1 MSRKRQLVGLR
12 VATKEQARIIH
23 ERDILALTMEDI
35 DLIGI
40 REAARK
46 AIQRV
51 TQTTDGFALVL
62 HASVARGMEPDERE
76 AGLSYRECSAVMERI
91 AASEELRAIV
101 LSGLGEAPEK
111 GALETAYG
119 YILSAHG

>member
-1 MSRKRQLVGLR
+1 
-12 VATKEQARIIH
+12 
-23 ERDILALTMEDI
+23 
-35 DLIGI
+35 
-40 REAARK
+40 
-46 AIQRV
+46 
-51 TQTTDGFALVL
+51 
-62 HASVARGMEPDERE
+62 MEPDERE

-119 YILSAHG
+119 YLLSALGKRILGNLDGG